1 LTRTGTVNL
10 AKTQSTVHA
19 RSASKASVV
28 FATRTASFRRFF
40 ARRGLEP
47 EAASHEPREMSSDL
61 VLLDSPL
68 VTRHLSHPFFEC
80 AVSSVVE
87 HYLDTVGV
95 SGSNPLSRTTL
106 IQSGMRNSSDVL
118 KSAVAAA
125 SETLQ
130 SILDLDLQLTKAAEL
145 IVACLTT
152 DHKILACGNGGSAA
166 DAADF
171 CTEFA
176 CRFVQDRR
184 PYPALN
190 LAEGGSLLTAT
201 GNDYG
206 FDEIFARQVAA
217 YGIKDD
223 LLICLTT
230 SGKSKNVRRALEE
243 AKSRKLKTIAL
254 LGRDGGSTVGI
265 ANVDLVIKGDSTARI
280 QEAHK
285 FLLHVLCEICE
296 ERLPRK

>member
-1 LTRTGTVNL
+1 M
-10 AKTQSTVHA
+10 
-19 RSASKASVV
+19 RS
-28 FATRTASFRRFF
+28 
-40 ARRGLEP
+40 
-47 EAASHEPREMSSDL
+47 SSQI
-61 VLLDSPL
+61 
-68 VTRHLSHPFFEC
+68 FQG
-80 AVSSVVE
+80 A
-87 HYLDTVGV
+87 
-95 SGSNPLSRTTL
+95 
-106 IQSGMRNSSDVL
+106 I
-118 KSAVAAA
+118 AAA

-130 SILDLDLQLTKAAEL
+130 SLVDLESAIGRSADLM
-145 IVACLTT
+145 VVCLTNGN
-152 DHKILACGNGGSAA
+152 KVLACGNGGSAA

-190 LAEGGSLLTAT
+190 LAQGGSLLTAT

-217 YGIKDD
+217 YGVGND

-243 AKSRKLKTIAL
+243 AKKRKLKTIAL
-254 LGRDGGSTVGI
+254 LGRDGGSTIGI
-265 ANVDLVIKGDSTARI
+265 ADVDLVVKGDSTARI

-285 FLLHVLCEICE
+285 FILHVLCEICE
-296 ERLPRK
+296 ARLPRQ